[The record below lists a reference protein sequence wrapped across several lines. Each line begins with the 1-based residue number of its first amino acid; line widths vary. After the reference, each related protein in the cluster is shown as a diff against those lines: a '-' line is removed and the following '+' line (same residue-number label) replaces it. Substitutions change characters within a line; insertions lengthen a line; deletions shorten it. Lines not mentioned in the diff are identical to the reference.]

1 MTPPLPRCC
10 ALYSSLKIVVF
21 FIKKAYKDFST
32 VAITFCQNFLTPA
45 AVGQVGNYFNYRNS
59 DARRASLVSQSNEGC
74 DTLSR
79 SRCLTLIWSVE
90 DNNLRRILF
99 LTKWRW
105 REAAL
110 SELKCWKW
118 RVFVDPVQTVCPG
131 APSSPCLIGQRAAQ
145 SSAQEETGLDLLLL
159 GMLPFLFCILS
170 K

>member
-1 MTPPLPRCC
+1 M
-10 ALYSSLKIVVF
+10 
-21 FIKKAYKDFST
+21 
-32 VAITFCQNFLTPA
+32 
-45 AVGQVGNYFNYRNS
+45 
-59 DARRASLVSQSNEGC
+59 
-74 DTLSR
+74 
-79 SRCLTLIWSVE
+79 
-90 DNNLRRILF
+90 RRILF

-159 GMLPFLFCILS
+159 GMLPFLFFYFVKVGDRYLHHNTAACVSLRPQTQCLYVVRLCANRGEQGIVRIHFN
-170 K
+170 KHFP